1 MSREI
6 ADHEAERA
14 VLGAILLDFG
24 AEEQTLP
31 RARKVLRA
39 EDFHDPRHAV
49 LFATVCTIAD
59 RGEPVD
65 VVTIRA
71 ELTLRRKLNALGGME
86 AVGDLA
92 EALRSVGTTAHIEA
106 HAAIVLRCAQSR
118 AALEALTEAAATIR
132 RGVNSPTDVV
142 AGAMERLASVRSRA
156 EAAQERTF
164 AHHVDDALERLTAA
178 VGGQG
183 REIPTGLM
191 AFDGNRFT
199 GDVGATGGMFDGELW
214 VIAAESSG
222 GKTALALQLARH
234 VAETRRAV
242 DFFSFEMDPRRLAWR
257 MTARD
262 HGVQMAQ
269 IKRGQVSADEMRR
282 LQMATDKVRHLPIS
296 VHSTCTIE
304 EIEGQVL
311 ASKARKGEELGL
323 VVVDYL
329 GLIPATQG
337 IDDRKEDHQRVARY
351 TRALKRLAM
360 RAGVPVLLLAQ
371 FTREGNKSGKPT
383 KHDLKGGGSIESDA
397 DVIVILHVDEKN
409 RKLPRREVSVSL
421 AKNRDAALT
430 DFTLVFDGDRQLFE
444 PQPGA
449 STTGFNARSYVE
461 APAPWD
467 PDERDS
473 VPFGPYSPGGDAE

>member
-24 AEEQTLP
+24 GEEQTLP

-92 EALRSVGTTAHIEA
+92 EALRAVGTTAHVEA

-183 REIPTGLM
+183 REIPTGLA

-449 STTGFNARSYVE
+449 ATTGFNARSYVE
-461 APAPWD
+461 TPAPWD
-467 PDERDS
+467 PEERDS
-473 VPFGPYSPGGDAE
+473 VPFGSYSPGGDAE

>member
-6 ADHEAERA
+6 ADLEAERA
-14 VLGAILLDFG
+14 VLGAILLDFAA
-24 AEEQTLP
+24 AEQALA
-31 RARKVLRA
+31 RARKILRA
-39 EDFHDPRHAV
+39 EDFHDPRHALLFGAV
-49 LFATVCTIAD
+49 LAISD
-59 RGEPVD
+59 RGDPVD
-65 VVTIRA
+65 PVTIRA
-71 ELTLRRKLNALGGME
+71 ELELRRRLNAFGGMD
-86 AVGDLA
+86 ALGSLS
-92 EALRSVGTTAHIEA
+92 EALRDVGTSAHIEA
-106 HAAIVLRCAQSR
+106 HAALVLRCSQAR
-118 AALEALTEAAATIR
+118 AALEALALAEASIR

-142 AGAMERLASVRSRA
+142 AGAMERLATVRSRS
-156 EAAQERTF
+156 EASQERTF
-164 AHHVDDALERLTAA
+164 AHHVDDALDRLTTA

-183 REIPTGLM
+183 RESPTGLA
-191 AFDGNRFT
+191 AFDGNRLS
-199 GDVGATGGMFDGELW
+199 GDVGATGGLFDGELW
-214 VIAAESSG
+214 VLAAESSG
-222 GKTALALQLARH
+222 GKTALALQIARH
-234 VAETRRAV
+234 VAESRRAV

-262 HGVQMAQ
+262 HAVPMAQ
-269 IKRGQVSADEMRR
+269 IKRGQVNPDEMRR
-282 LQMATDKVRHLPIS
+282 LQGATDKVRHLPIS

-329 GLIPATQG
+329 GLIPSTQG
-337 IDDRKEDHQRVARY
+337 IDDRREDHQRVARY

-360 RAGVPVLLLAQ
+360 RASVPVLLLAQ

-397 DVIVILHVDEKN
+397 DVIVFLHVDERN

-444 PQPGA
+444 PQAGT
-449 STTGFNARSYVE
+449 SGFNARSYVE
-461 APAPWD
+461 PRESWGGD
-467 PDERDS
+467 DV
-473 VPFGPYSPGGDAE
+473 VPFGHMAPGGDAE